1 MVSQPRRFTI
11 LSIAISML
19 AISLECTNAEECD
32 YKTCG
37 TLMARDGSVSWAVS
51 GRRDYSPDTKRA
63 CAELNACVRRA
74 KNNSA
79 GRAAAAPVAGSSL
92 LKSSPKDS
100 ATDSVAQTGPDVGG
114 DGKLRA
120 TCGEDAKRFCVGVQT
135 SGGLFQC
142 LWSHSSELSA
152 SCGNMIAGTGAS
164 NSKTQSPAT
173 QTAAPVTVGNS
184 PATIGSA
191 LRASCG
197 PDVQTLCA
205 GARGENE
212 ALKCLDSQRMKLSTT
227 CSLYFQNL
235 RARPSAQE
243 NAQNEKPPSPVQTR
257 PIPARE
263 NAPSKKPPSPPPS
276 APVLAPENAPNK
288 QLPSPPPITPIS
300 D

>member
-1 MVSQPRRFTI
+1 MISRPRRCAI

-19 AISLECTNAEECD
+19 AIGLECASAEECD
-32 YKTCG
+32 YNTCG
-37 TLMARDGSVSWAVS
+37 ALMARDGSVSWAVS

-79 GRAAAAPVAGSSL
+79 GRAAAAPAPGLSS
-92 LKSSPKDS
+92 LKSSPKGS
-100 ATDSVAQTGPDVGG
+100 ATDSVAQTAPDAGG
-114 DGKLRA
+114 GGKFRA
-120 TCGEDAKRFCVGVQT
+120 TCSEDAKRFCVGVQAG
-135 SGGLFQC
+135 GGLVQC
-142 LWSHSSELSA
+142 LRSHTGELSA
-152 SCGNMIAGTGAS
+152 SCGNMIADTGAS
-164 NSKTQSPAT
+164 NPSAQSPAT

-197 PDVQTLCA
+197 PDVQRLCA
-205 GARGENE
+205 GARRESE
-212 ALKCLDSQRMKLSTT
+212 VLKCLDSQRMKLSTT
-227 CSLYFQNL
+227 CSFYFQNL
-235 RARPSAQE
+235 GTRPSAQE
-243 NAQNEKPPSPVQTR
+243 SAPNKKPPSPAQTG

-288 QLPSPPPITPIS
+288 EPPSPPPTTPIP